1 MKNRVLTIAGATV
14 LAAGMIFAQTGTT
27 PAPATNPQAGHARFH
42 RRGMMARLANR
53 LNLTD
58 AQRSQAKGIFQDL
71 RTQAQPIRA
80 QLKQGRQALMNAAE
94 SGQSADQI
102 NQLAQAQAGP
112 LAQLA
117 ALRAQAFGK
126 FYAILTPAQQQQFQT
141 MQSKWSARTMTPSA
155 QN

>member
-1 MKNRVLTIAGATV
+1 MKNRVVTIAGATL
-14 LAAGMIFAQTGTT
+14 LAAGMIFAQTDTA
-27 PAPATNPQAGHARFH
+27 PAPNPPAAHGRFH
-42 RRGMMARLANR
+42 RGGMMGRLAYR

-58 AQRSQAKGIFQDL
+58 AQRQQAKGIFQDL
-71 RTQAQPIRA
+71 RTQSQPIRA
-80 QLKQGRQALMNAAE
+80 QLKESRQALMNAAQ

-102 NQLAQAQAGP
+102 NQLAQAEAAP

-126 FYAILTPAQQQQFQT
+126 LYAILTPAQQQQFQA
-141 MQSKWSARTMTPSA
+141 MQSRRSAHTSPAA